1 MPKPAQTRPY
11 ADIGIFTTKPETCFI
26 LDMDRPEKLQR
37 LAAQRSMLSHAVAGM
52 ADDIDRLNLRV
63 AEVTHEL
70 AQVSNR
76 RLNPAQEDPRRV
88 DLQRELDK
96 CEALLEAARD
106 QRNAIRRDLQALTVT
121 VSRLDSWWR
130 SQKHQAVRSEAQ

>member
-1 MPKPAQTRPY
+1 
-11 ADIGIFTTKPETCFI
+11 
-26 LDMDRPEKLQR
+26 MDRPEKLQR

-70 AQVSNR
+70 AQVSNSR
-76 RLNPAQEDPRRV
+76 FNAALEDPRRIE
-88 DLQRELDK
+88 LQRELDK
-96 CEALLEAARD
+96 CEAQLEAARD
-106 QRNAIRRDLQALTVT
+106 QRNAVRRDLQALTVT

-130 SQKHQAVRSEAQ
+130 SQKPQAARSKAQ